1 MYLNEEITKNR
12 ISIVETP
19 KELVEPVAR
28 ILELGKEEAINRNW
42 NFKSGAS
49 PIPNLPKSL
58 SMYFIVWLLLNNVN
72 DIIENINLVLNDLKI
87 MRDDPALL
95 DQDMFGDIVLRYKLL
110 VRTYFYEFYRFKE
123 CYNSF
128 LTYCRNLGACDA
140 KQVKELRS
148 LFYEMFKENIQVRRE
163 MVHYTYLWSGEKHG
177 RLLMASFAE
186 STGGLLLNNKTFYL
200 IDKCGVL
207 SELTD
212 DAIKLFFYEGSR
224 IRNFFSEAIECF
236 SKSVDQIQKS
246 EQEK

>member
-1 MYLNEEITKNR
+1 MNLNITENT
-12 ISIVETP
+12 IAIIELP

-28 ILELGKEEAINRNW
+28 ILEIGKEEARNRNW
-42 NFKSGAS
+42 DFKSGAF
-49 PIPNLPKSL
+49 PLPNLPKSL
-58 SMYFIVWLLLNNVN
+58 SMYFNVWILLNSVN

-87 MRDDPALL
+87 MRDDPILL
-95 DQDMFGDIVLRYKLL
+95 DQEIFGDIVLRYKLL

-128 LTYCRNLGACDA
+128 LTCCRNQGACDA

-148 LFYEMFKENIQVRRE
+148 LFYEMFKENIQVRRQ

-177 RLLMASFAE
+177 RLLTSSFAE
-186 STGGLLLNNKTFYL
+186 STGGIVLDNKTFYL

-212 DAIKLFFYEGSR
+212 NAIKLFFYEGSR
-224 IRNFFSEAIECF
+224 IKNFFSESIDFFAKGVYQIE
-236 SKSVDQIQKS
+236 KR
-246 EQEK
+246 E